1 MTVRRSCHRWLSNPG
16 TFGYGR
22 SVFDK
27 AYNSSPVL
35 TQNIAEAKKL
45 VQRAGA
51 TGKTITIGTSSQLL
65 SIAALT
71 GAYQA
76 AAQAI
81 GLKVVLRSVSAQ
93 DFIDFF
99 VDPKFRAGVDGFPG
113 VDYGDY
119 ADPAALLDQVVLP
132 GELQNLDNFSD
143 PAITAALEQARGTAN
158 LDHRAALVAKAE
170 ELTAQQLPLDPRRRA
185 GQRTGAAQ
193 GPDRRGVVDRLPVL
207 PLGRRPGQGR
217 LSGAL
222 AVFGTP
228 AGHVGGQ
235 PAGGESFVIFAA
247 LYLAP
252 GNPIAALSGGRPL
265 PPGSVHVLEL
275 RYHLDESF
283 LAQYWY
289 WLGNALHGNLG
300 ISITL
305 QENVSTLIASRIWT
319 TAGLVL
325 YASLIIV
332 AMGIGLGV
340 ASGLRRG
347 WSDTSILVV
356 TAVSAAIPA
365 FVAAIVLIILFAVK
379 LRWFPALGNGTGFL
393 GDTRRLT
400 PPAIALA
407 TASLAIVARVTRAA
421 VRAEG
426 DREHVQTAVSRG
438 IPARWVI
445 RRHILRNATIPITT
459 VTGITVASLI
469 AVAAVV
475 EVAFSLNGLGSY
487 LVQAAQSKDI
497 AVVQGISLVLVTA
510 FVVVNMVVDMLSA
523 ALDPRIAPGSR
534 TR

>member
-1 MTVRRSCHRWLSNPG
+1 M
-16 TFGYGR
+16 
-22 SVFDK
+22 
-27 AYNSSPVL
+27 
-35 TQNIAEAKKL
+35 
-45 VQRAGA
+45 
-51 TGKTITIGTSSQLL
+51 
-65 SIAALT
+65 
-71 GAYQA
+71 
-76 AAQAI
+76 
-81 GLKVVLRSVSAQ
+81 
-93 DFIDFF
+93 
-99 VDPKFRAGVDGFPG
+99 
-113 VDYGDY
+113 
-119 ADPAALLDQVVLP
+119 
-132 GELQNLDNFSD
+132 
-143 PAITAALEQARGTAN
+143 
-158 LDHRAALVAKAE
+158 LVASLLVA
-170 ELTAQQLPLDPRRRA
+170 
-185 GQRTGAAQ
+185 
-193 GPDRRGVVDRLPVL
+193 
-207 PLGRRPGQGR
+207 
-217 LSGAL
+217 
-222 AVFGTP
+222 
-228 AGHVGGQ
+228 
-235 PAGGESFVIFAA
+235 SFVIFAA

-265 PPGSVHVLEL
+265 PPGSVHVLEQ

-332 AMGIGLGV
+332 VMGIGLGV
-340 ASGLRRG
+340 VSGLRHG
-347 WSDTSILVV
+347 WSDTSTLVV

-379 LRWFPALGNGTGFL
+379 LRWFPALGNGTGYL
-393 GDTRRLT
+393 SDVRHLT
-400 PPAIALA
+400 LPAIALA

-445 RRHILRNATIPITT
+445 RRHILRNATVPITT

-487 LVQAAQSKDI
+487 LIEAAQSKDI
-497 AVVQGISLVLVTA
+497 AVVQGICLVLVTA
-510 FVVVNMVVDMLSA
+510 FVVVNMLVDMLSA